1 MGLRRGSEPCHA
13 MFCRQHFLFSPKS
26 NHPPCPQSSHLS
38 AGDDMVVID
47 LFVNAA
53 MPTCL
58 SIRIGDIGVLMQ
70 PMLDR
75 RQTTMSRLWSSLA
88 PLAVVASSTCS
99 LSITNVYM
107 RALDNIIE
115 WLYAAAGECQ
125 AACQTLL
132 YLFLNQK
139 GRKTLFQKRE
149 ERNEVRTHNQTHKPE
164 LQPVGSAEER
174 Y

>member
-1 MGLRRGSEPCHA
+1 
-13 MFCRQHFLFSPKS
+13 
-26 NHPPCPQSSHLS
+26 
-38 AGDDMVVID
+38 MVVID

-53 MPTCL
+53 MPTDWRYRRSHATNAGQEADNNEQAVEFACTDPAFIL
-58 SIRIGDIGVLMQ
+58 KQPWDWYNMRGTNPCYMAGGVWMH
-70 PMLDR
+70 
-75 RQTTMSRLWSSLA
+75 
-88 PLAVVASSTCS
+88 LAVVASSTCS

-174 Y
+174 STGMMYVANISFRC

>member
-1 MGLRRGSEPCHA
+1 
-13 MFCRQHFLFSPKS
+13 
-26 NHPPCPQSSHLS
+26 
-38 AGDDMVVID
+38 MVVID

-53 MPTCL
+53 MPTVPYYEAL
-58 SIRIGDIGVLMQ
+58 LPNKIGDIGVLMQ

-174 Y
+174 STGMMYVANISFRC